1 MDHTQLISLKI
12 ASLKKQIREVEK
24 EKAAAIEEYD
34 RKIKFLKYEI
44 EKFDPLIKAME
55 EAVKDYACPRCKGS
69 GSVRRCDAAGQMEDV
84 ECPDCNGR
92 GFVVK

>member
-1 MDHTQLISLKI
+1 MDYTQLISLKI

-44 EKFDPLIKAME
+44 EKFDPLI
-55 EAVKDYACPRCKGS
+55 PS
-69 GSVRRCDAAGQMEDV
+69 Q
-84 ECPDCNGR
+84 
-92 GFVVK
+92 